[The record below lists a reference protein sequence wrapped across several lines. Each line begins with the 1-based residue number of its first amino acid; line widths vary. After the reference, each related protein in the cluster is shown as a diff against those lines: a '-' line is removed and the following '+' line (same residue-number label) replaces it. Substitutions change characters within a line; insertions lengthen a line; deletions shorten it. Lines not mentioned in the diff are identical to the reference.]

1 MIFNAFCGKPLPK
14 LTNPGSAG
22 ELLTGKQLI
31 NANGEII
38 TGSMP
43 NQGAQNKM
51 LNAGGS
57 FTIPAGFHN
66 GSGVV
71 SANSLANQ
79 TSATAGAADIA
90 SGKTAW
96 VNGQLITGTRKEPKI
111 YTSTHESG
119 KNPVALSD
127 GGFRFSITIPS
138 QYIPAST
145 DVRKCMLCL
154 YHYGKAKYN
163 GGSEESYAHGAI
175 PVDSSLW
182 ISDDGTRSKT
192 IIGRIMTETSNYRG
206 NEFFTV
212 TISGNTITFDSKY
225 RYVAYT
231 NIELMEVSLLVY
243 DA

>member
-38 TGSMP
+38 AGSMP

-66 GSGVV
+66 GLGVV

-79 TSATAGAADIA
+79 TSATAAAADIA

-96 VNGQLITGTRKEPKI
+96 VNGQKITGTKQSSEIVKEILKMSNVVGSGSQIRITLGRSVKELIDLNFYGWRITVSSNQRI
-111 YTSTHESG
+111 YVEYPSVVGGNIENRVTFIHYRSADQS
-119 KNPVALSD
+119 ASD
-127 GGFRFSITIPS
+127 
-138 QYIPAST
+138 
-145 DVRKCMLCL
+145 M
-154 YHYGKAKYN
+154 
-163 GGSEESYAHGAI
+163 
-175 PVDSSLW
+175 SS
-182 ISDDGTRSKT
+182 
-192 IIGRIMTETSNYRG
+192 SN
-206 NEFFTV
+206 NID
-212 TISGNTITFDSKY
+212 ISGNTITIAIPSGDYSFIGDVFSQL
-225 RYVAYT
+225 YT
-231 NIELMEVSLLVY
+231 VDGFVQYIP
-243 DA
+243 A